1 MQEVGQCREQLPR
14 APEPTARID
23 LGVAGVIYGVG
34 IDLVRISRIDAAIGR
49 HGRRFAERI
58 LTEHELAE
66 YTASRH
72 KAGFTAKR
80 FAAKEA
86 LLKALGTGL
95 RMGIGWHDMEVR
107 QDTLGKPYF
116 VCSGRVQELFDER
129 AIAASFLSISDE
141 DEYAAAFVTL
151 VCRQ

>member
-1 MQEVGQCREQLPR
+1 MDEVGRRRKPK
-14 APEPTARID
+14 PTARTD
-23 LGVAGVIYGVG
+23 DGAASVIYGIG

-58 LTEHELAE
+58 LSEHELAG
-66 YTASRH
+66 YAASRH
-72 KAGFTAKR
+72 KAGFTAKH

-95 RMGIGWHDMEVR
+95 RMGIQWRHMEVR
-107 QDTLGKPYF
+107 KDALGKPYF
-116 VCSGRVQELFDER
+116 VCSGRVQELFDEH

-151 VCRQ
+151 VCRRV

>member
-1 MQEVGQCREQLPR
+1 MPVSIRP
-14 APEPTARID
+14 ARISIAQID
-23 LGVAGVIYGVG
+23 LGVVGVIYGIG
-34 IDLVRISRIDAAIGR
+34 IDLVRISRIEAAIGR

-58 LTEHELAE
+58 LSEHELAR
-66 YTASRH
+66 YTANRH

-95 RMGIGWHDMEVR
+95 RMGIRWRDMEVR

-129 AIAASFLSISDE
+129 AIVNSFLSISDE
-141 DEYAAAFVTL
+141 DEYAVAFVTL

>member
-1 MQEVGQCREQLPR
+1 MPVSIRL
-14 APEPTARID
+14 ARID
-23 LGVAGVIYGVG
+23 LGVVGVIYGIGV
-34 IDLVRISRIDAAIGR
+34 DLVRISRIDAAIGR

-58 LTEHELAE
+58 LSDHELVL
-66 YTASRH
+66 YTAHRH

-95 RMGIGWHDMEVR
+95 RMGVRWHDMEVR

-116 VCSGRVQELFDER
+116 ACSGRVQELFHER
-129 AIAASFLSISDE
+129 AIVDSLLSISDE
-141 DEYAAAFVTL
+141 DEYAVAFVTL